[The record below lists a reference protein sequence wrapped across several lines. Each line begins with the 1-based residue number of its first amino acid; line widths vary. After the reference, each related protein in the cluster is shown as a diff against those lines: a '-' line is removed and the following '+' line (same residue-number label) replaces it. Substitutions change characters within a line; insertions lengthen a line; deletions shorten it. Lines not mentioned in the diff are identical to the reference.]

1 MKSRLLRILA
11 IVLGVV
17 LFAGYFA
24 FATFLYNPFEG
35 ALSEHVAVLVPR
47 DVDFFLGRADL
58 GSAFGKFP
66 HLALEERL
74 VRQPAWQA
82 WAGSTEGRKLAAE
95 LKLEETLKELETQ
108 AAELPFGMQP
118 QEVFGGQELV
128 LAGYFRGR
136 ALEQAD
142 WAVYGRTNWL
152 GKLGA
157 ALLSYPKSLGLEKRG
172 IKAVV
177 GEGQV
182 ALSGGGLPREVFVG
196 RVKDVVI
203 VATRPE
209 LLKAAYDLRTAGY
222 ADSFYQSAA
231 YNDWIQH
238 ASRSTQRDE
247 VELYVNTRKLL
258 ENLGF
263 AGPWPD
269 PKSQDFTPAL
279 AGRLFQL
286 PSLKNAIGVLGTEG
300 GLQLD
305 LHGEFTSEH
314 INGDMARVYRWR
326 GFDKPM
332 LEEVAR
338 LAPRDTGLFAYMHA
352 PTGEV
357 LRMVRDSMEPA
368 MRQLIEDAFR
378 GTGRYPNL
386 DALIKE
392 LDDDFKDRWCLIVR
406 PNDYP
411 PDPEGPPHTTDP
423 VPAIALVLW
432 TKNQPAVEALEKL
445 IGGQGQRFGLQGK
458 DANSGG
464 FFSNSEAGYS
474 TYEYWSK
481 LGVPGT
487 GVIVAAKAGE
497 MTIITNSLGMMGHLL
512 KTYSVGGEKY
522 PRLSE
527 EPRFSALVQSS
538 IPKGNLALWLHPQTL
553 IPVLRQSAE
562 VRARLQI
569 QFEYKDFRPG
579 EEQKVLREEFAG
591 KKVTELTPDEKQ
603 RLDQLVTDRLDALKS
618 KMAAQQV
625 PELIKKEDR
634 LFKTIETCSGALFCL
649 ALDPKSFDLSARV
662 LLSLQEASTP

>member
-11 IVLGVV
+11 IVLGV
-17 LFAGYFA
+17 LAFGGYFA

-35 ALSEHVAVLVPR
+35 ALSEHVAALVPR
-47 DVDFFLGRADL
+47 DVDFFLGRSDL
-58 GSAFGKFP
+58 ASAFGKFP
-66 HLALEERL
+66 HLALEEQL

-82 WAGSTEGRKLAAE
+82 WASSPEGRKFVADS
-95 LKLEETLKELETQ
+95 KIEETLKELEAQ

-118 QEVFGGQELV
+118 QEVFGGSELAV
-128 LAGYFRGR
+128 AGYFRGR

-142 WAVYGRTNWL
+142 WAIYGRTNWL

-157 ALLSYPKSLGLEKRG
+157 ALLSYPKALGLEKRG

-177 GEGQV
+177 TEGQV
-182 ALSGGGLPREVFVG
+182 ALSGGGLPRDLYVG
-196 RVKDVVI
+196 RAKDVVI
-203 VATRPE
+203 VATKPE
-209 LLKAAYDLRTAGY
+209 LLKAAYDLRAAGF

-238 ASRSTQRDE
+238 ANRAPDRDE
-247 VELYVNTRKLL
+247 FELYVNTRKLL
-258 ENLGF
+258 ENLGSS
-263 AGPWPD
+263 GPWPD
-269 PKSQDFTPAL
+269 TKSQDFVPAL

-286 PSLKNAIGVLGTEG
+286 PSLKNAIGVLGTDG

-314 INGDMARVYRWR
+314 ITGDMARVYRWR
-326 GFDKPM
+326 GFDRPM

-352 PTGEV
+352 PTGEI

-368 MRQLIEDAFR
+368 MRQLIEDTFR
-378 GTGRYPNL
+378 GTGRYANL

-411 PDPEGPPHTTDP
+411 PDPDGPPHGPEP

-445 IGGQGQRFGLQGK
+445 IGGQGTRFGLQGK
-458 DANSGG
+458 DKNSGG

-474 TYEYWSK
+474 TYEYWSQF
-481 LGVPGT
+481 VPGT

-497 MTIITNSLGMMGHLL
+497 MTVITNSLGMMGHLL

-527 EPRFSALVQSS
+527 EPRFSALVQST
-538 IPKGNLALWLHPQTL
+538 IPKGNLTVWVHPQTL

-562 VRARLQI
+562 LRAKTQVRFDYGQL
-569 QFEYKDFRPG
+569 RPG
-579 EEQKVLREEFAG
+579 EELKVLREEFGG
-591 KKVTELTPDEKQ
+591 KKANELPPDDKQ
-603 RLDQLVTDRLDALKS
+603 RLDQLVTERLDAQRAKVFT
-618 KMAAQQV
+618 QQV
-625 PELIKKEDR
+625 PELIKKEER
-634 LFKTIETCSGALFCL
+634 FFKTVEACTGALFCL
-649 ALDPKSFDLSARV
+649 ALDPKSFDLSARILV
-662 LLSLQEASTP
+662 PMQEPSAP

>member
-17 LFAGYFA
+17 CFAGYFA
-24 FATFLYNPFEG
+24 FTTFLYNPFEG
-35 ALSEHVAVLVPR
+35 ALSEHVAALIPR
-47 DVDFFLGRADL
+47 DVDFFVGRSEL

-66 HLALEERL
+66 HLALEEEL
-74 VRQPAWQA
+74 LRQPAWQA
-82 WAGSTEGRKLAAE
+82 WANSPEGHKLAAD
-95 LKLEETLKELETQ
+95 LKLDETLKELEAQ
-108 AAELPFGMQP
+108 AAQLPFGMQP
-118 QEVFGGQELV
+118 QEVFGGTQLAV
-128 LAGYFRGR
+128 AGYFRGR

-142 WAVYGRTNWL
+142 WAIYGRTNWL

-157 ALLSYPKSLGLEKRG
+157 ALLSYPKTLGLEKRG

-177 GEGQV
+177 SEGQV
-182 ALSGGGLPREVFVG
+182 ALSGGGLPRDVYVG

-203 VATRPE
+203 VATKPE
-209 LLKAAYDLRTAGY
+209 LLKAAYDLRAAGF

-238 ASRSTQRDE
+238 ANRSQRRDE
-247 VELYVNTRKLL
+247 FELYVNTRKLL
-258 ENLGF
+258 ENLGQST
-263 AGPWPD
+263 PWPD
-269 PKSQDFTPAL
+269 IKSQDFVPAL

-286 PSLKNAIGVLGTEG
+286 PSLKNAIGVLGTDG

-314 INGDMARVYRWR
+314 ITGDMARVYRWR
-326 GFDKPM
+326 GFDRPM

-352 PTGEV
+352 PTGEI

-368 MRQLIEDAFR
+368 MRQLIEDQFR
-378 GTGRYPNL
+378 GTGRYANL

-411 PDPEGPPHTTDP
+411 PDPEGPPHGTEP

-445 IGGQGQRFGLQGK
+445 IGGQGTRFGLKGK
-458 DANSGG
+458 DKNSGG
-464 FFSNSEAGYS
+464 FFSNTEAGYS
-474 TYEYWSK
+474 TYEYWSEF
-481 LGVPGT
+481 VPGT

-497 MTIITNSLGMMGHLL
+497 MTVITNSLGMMGHLL
-512 KTYSVGGEKY
+512 KTYSVGGDKY

-527 EPRFSALVQSS
+527 DSRFSALVQST
-538 IPKGNLALWLHPQTL
+538 IPKGNLTVWLHPQT
-553 IPVLRQSAE
+553 IVPVLRQSSE
-562 VRARLQI
+562 LRAKAQI
-569 QFEYKDFRPG
+569 RFDYKELRPG
-579 EEQKVLREEFAG
+579 EEVKVLREEFGGKQAG
-591 KKVTELTPDEKQ
+591 QLTPEEKQ
-603 RLDQLVTDRLDALKS
+603 RLDQLVSDRLDATKS
-618 KMAAQQV
+618 KLFAQQV
-625 PELIKKEDR
+625 PELMKREDR
-634 LFKTIETCSGALFCL
+634 LFKTLEACNGALFSL

-662 LLSLQEASTP
+662 LVPLQEATNP

>member
-11 IVLGVV
+11 IGLGV
-17 LFAGYFA
+17 LAFGGYFA

-35 ALSEHVAVLVPR
+35 ALSEHVAALVPR
-47 DVDFFLGRADL
+47 DVDFYLGRSELAA
-58 GSAFGKFP
+58 AFGKFP
-66 HLALEERL
+66 HLALEEEL

-82 WAGSTEGRKLAAE
+82 WASSAEGRKIAAD
-95 LKLEETLKELETQ
+95 LKLDETLKELEAQ
-108 AAELPFGMQP
+108 AAQLPFGMQP
-118 QEVFGGQELV
+118 QEVFGGSQLAV
-128 LAGYFRGR
+128 AGYFRGR
-136 ALEQAD
+136 ELAQAD

-157 ALLSYPKSLGLEKRG
+157 ALLSYPTTLGLEKRG

-177 GEGQV
+177 SEGQV
-182 ALSGGGLPREVFVG
+182 ALSGGGLPRNVFVG

-203 VATRPE
+203 VATKPE
-209 LLKAAYDLRTAGY
+209 LLKAAYDLRAAGF

-238 ASRSTQRDE
+238 VNRSARRDE
-247 VELYVNTRKLL
+247 FELYVNTRKLL
-258 ENLGF
+258 ENLGSS
-263 AGPWPD
+263 GPWPD
-269 PKSQDFTPAL
+269 TKSQDFVPAM

-314 INGDMARVYRWR
+314 ITGDMSRVYRGR
-326 GFDKPM
+326 GFDRPM

-338 LAPRDTGLFAYMHA
+338 LAPKDTGLFAYLHA
-352 PTGEV
+352 PTGEI

-368 MRQLIEDAFR
+368 MRTLIEDAFR
-378 GTGRYPNL
+378 GTGRYANL

-411 PDPEGPPHTTDP
+411 PDPEGPPHGPEP

-445 IGGQGQRFGLQGK
+445 IGQQGKRFGLQGK
-458 DANSGG
+458 DKNTGG
-464 FFSNSEAGYS
+464 FFSNTEAGYS
-474 TYEYWSK
+474 TYEYWSQF
-481 LGVPGT
+481 VPGT

-497 MTIITNSLGMMGHLL
+497 MTVITNSLGMMGHLL

-527 EPRFSALVQSS
+527 EPRFSALVQST
-538 IPKGNLALWLHPQTL
+538 IPKGNLTVWLRPQTL
-553 IPVLRQSAE
+553 VPVLRQSAE
-562 VRARLQI
+562 LRAKAQI
-569 QFEYKDFRPG
+569 RFDAKALRAVEDQKILREHFPG
-579 EEQKVLREEFAG
+579 KTADKLTPEEQERFAQLGDDRITTMRAKVFA
-591 KKVTELTPDEKQ
+591 E
-603 RLDQLVTDRLDALKS
+603 
-618 KMAAQQV
+618 QV
-625 PELIKKEDR
+625 PELVRKEER
-634 LFKTIETCSGALFCL
+634 VFKTFEACTGALFCL
-649 ALDPKSFDLSARV
+649 ALDPKSFDLSARI
-662 LLSLQEASTP
+662 LIPMQEASAP